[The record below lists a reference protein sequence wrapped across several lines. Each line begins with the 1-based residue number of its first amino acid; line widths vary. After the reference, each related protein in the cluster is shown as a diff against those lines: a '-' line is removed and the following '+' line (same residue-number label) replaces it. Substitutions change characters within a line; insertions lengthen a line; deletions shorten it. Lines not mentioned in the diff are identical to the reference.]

1 MKTYLLSIPQ
11 RLKLF
16 NKVLDAK
23 TQLINKSWRVLN
35 DDGVVESYF
44 FKDNGEIIISQN
56 GMAQIGKYEVL
67 PIGKIL
73 VSIADKNYI
82 LRPTA
87 TEDKAILGFFI
98 TILLLLSIIVL
109 GFFLNEENGEFHVAI
124 SILVIVLILILFSL
138 CAALGIFPDLSTK
151 RYIKELLAG
160 DSLSD
165 KQRKWLEEYLR
176 DMQKR

>member
-1 MKTYLLSIPQ
+1 MKTYLLNIPQ

-44 FKDNGEIIISQN
+44 FKNNGEIIISQN

-87 TEDKAILGFFI
+87 TEDKAILGFQLDG
-98 TILLLLSIIVL
+98 TEQYSLLLDEASSLSSKIRT
-109 GFFLNEENGEFHVAI
+109 
-124 SILVIVLILILFSL
+124 FSD
-138 CAALGIFPDLSTK
+138 FQNH
-151 RYIKELLAG
+151 LLA
-160 DSLSD
+160 LENRERLLAD
-165 KQRKWLEEYLR
+165 KEAAKEQQNREKIEKENYLFTA
-176 DMQKR
+176 